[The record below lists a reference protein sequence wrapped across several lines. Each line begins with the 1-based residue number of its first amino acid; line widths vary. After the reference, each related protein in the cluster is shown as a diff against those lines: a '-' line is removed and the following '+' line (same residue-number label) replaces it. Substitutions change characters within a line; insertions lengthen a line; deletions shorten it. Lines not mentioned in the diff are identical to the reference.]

1 MGESTFSC
9 EPTTNVFHG
18 FNPVFTFSCPHSSE
32 TLSTPP
38 RPRFHSFLPRFSWHG
53 RIKFVD
59 HASSTCTGFR
69 VNDRCYLV
77 DPASSHMLV
86 SKIKPCMCKYELIQ
100 TVKLWTTAKEFSK
113 DVFINQERKLGA
125 RRQSDTVIVL
135 TIKDADQ
142 GSADVAFRTPLVP
155 YEKSKSL
162 GSGGSMVA
170 RMKLKGIDGMASPG
184 VELAT

>member
-1 MGESTFSC
+1 MGGSTFSC
-9 EPTTNVFHG
+9 EPTTNIFHG

-69 VNDRCYLV
+69 VNDGCYLF

-100 TVKLWTTAKEFSK
+100 TPELLKCSWRRHRHDCGRQMRVLGIGLWAPHSARLETRTKESDMCASQQASKPVRRKEADWRDPLMGFTA
-113 DVFINQERKLGA
+113 DR
-125 RRQSDTVIVL
+125 
-135 TIKDADQ
+135 
-142 GSADVAFRTPLVP
+142 P
-155 YEKSKSL
+155 
-162 GSGGSMVA
+162 
-170 RMKLKGIDGMASPG
+170 
-184 VELAT
+184 